1 MNNRGQVA
9 LVGLMIGI
17 FVILFAVISISSLA
31 DVVEEQLDANHL
43 DCENSSI
50 TDGAKMTCLA
60 LDLTIPYFFLT
71 VIALAGAYMTAK
83 WFV

>member
-1 MNNRGQVA
+1 MNKRGQVA

-17 FVILFAVISISSLA
+17 FVILFAVIAISPLA
-31 DVVEEQLDANHL
+31 DVVESQLSASAL
-43 DCENSSI
+43 DCDNSSI

-60 LDLTIPYFFLT
+60 LDLTVPYFFVT

-83 WFV
+83 YFT